1 MKAIAELMEKYKKPM
16 ERMFYVFLVFVLL
29 YDRLAATPFMPWLR
43 YQAGV
48 AMGDMD
54 PALVDLLF
62 NSVFNLRFLI
72 VIPAVYTLLFEVKNR
87 RQQILMTA
95 LLLLG
100 WFYAFYWRERNDTV
114 VFEALILMV
123 ACCGRE
129 FKKIARTGMGLSIL
143 VLILVF
149 LMSGAGIWPDY
160 IDERNGFSRHAFGTF
175 HCTDLAAQW
184 GYMIFLYVFLKDG
197 LLKWYDYLGILF
209 LTVLN
214 FALVDGR
221 NTYLCVILL
230 LIGCVLHSVNKKK
243 HVELPKLPGKIWTGI
258 LTLSFVIMAAVY
270 FILNATYTDS
280 PDVFYNR
287 FGVFGSLAFRLKV
300 TANVT
305 RVLPFSWFGKYFLQ
319 MGAGFGVNAQHTGMY
334 TFLDCSYMRVYVMY
348 GVVAFVLFLLIFT
361 GIQWRLKKE
370 KQFFRMF
377 ILAVVALH
385 CFMEHRWIDM
395 AYDLFLLVA
404 FSDLGEKET
413 IAQENGK
420 REDGTESKD

>member
-1 MKAIAELMEKYKKPM
+1 M

-29 YDRLAATPFMPWLR
+29 YDRLAATPFMLWLR

-62 NSVFNLRFLI
+62 NSIFNLRFLI

-87 RQQILMTA
+87 RQQILMVV
-95 LLLLG
+95 LLGIG
-100 WFYAFYWRERNDTV
+100 WFYAFYWRDTNDTV

-123 ACCGRE
+123 ACYGRE
-129 FKKIARTGMGLSIL
+129 FKKIARTGMVLSIL
-143 VLILVF
+143 VLLLVF
-149 LMSGAGIWPDY
+149 IMSGAGIWPDY
-160 IDERNGFSRHAFGTF
+160 IDERGGFSRHAFGTF

-197 LLKWYDYLGILF
+197 LLKWYDYLGIIV

-214 FALVDGR
+214 LLLVDGR

-230 LIGCVLHSVNKKK
+230 SVGCILHSYMKKK
-243 HVELPKLPGKIWTGI
+243 DIVLPGGLGKIWTGV
-258 LTLSFVIMAAVY
+258 LMLAFVIPAAVY

-280 PDVFYNR
+280 PEVFYNR
-287 FGVFGSLAFRLKV
+287 FGVLESLAFRLRTTARV
-300 TANVT
+300 TS
-305 RVLPFSWFGKYFLQ
+305 VLPFSWFGKYFLQ
-319 MGAGFGVNAQHTGMY
+319 MGAGFGVNAQHTGLY

-348 GVVAFVLFLLIFT
+348 GVVAFVLFLLLFT

-370 KQFFRMF
+370 KMVFRMF

-404 FSDLGEKET
+404 FADLGENVT
-413 IAQENGK
+413 IAQEDGK
-420 REDGTESKD
+420 REDGSENKD